1 MLRFILKRKMKC
13 GISGYEGESFYT
25 IDGDILK
32 LEQNLKKGGL
42 GDGYYESHE
51 LVGVE
56 IIHKESEK

>member
-1 MLRFILKRKMKC
+1 MKC